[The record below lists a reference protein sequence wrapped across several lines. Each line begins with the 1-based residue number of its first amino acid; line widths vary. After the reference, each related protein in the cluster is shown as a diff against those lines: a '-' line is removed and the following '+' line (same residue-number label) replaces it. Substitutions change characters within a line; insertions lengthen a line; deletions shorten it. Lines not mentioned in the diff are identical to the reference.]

1 LKEKEK
7 KNHCF
12 FFFFGCLRD
21 FLFLSNTFR
30 KEYLKE
36 NGQGGSY
43 QGGHQSTLQKWKT
56 MGSKRPLID
65 NVIGIK
71 TKEVEHPPNRNGK
84 GSWTRV

>member
-7 KNHCF
+7 RIIVSF
-12 FFFFGCLRD
+12 FLW
-21 FLFLSNTFR
+21 LFERFSFSFKYFQERVFER
-30 KEYLKE
+30 KWA
-36 NGQGGSY
+36 GGSY
-43 QGGHQSTLQKWKT
+43 QGGHQSTLQQWKT